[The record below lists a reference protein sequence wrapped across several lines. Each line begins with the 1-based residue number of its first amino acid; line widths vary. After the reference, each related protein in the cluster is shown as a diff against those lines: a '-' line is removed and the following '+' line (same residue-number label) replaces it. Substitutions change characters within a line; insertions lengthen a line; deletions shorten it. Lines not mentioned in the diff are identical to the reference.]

1 MIDLKTAAE
10 QFLKEKRMA
19 IAGVSR
25 NHAET
30 ANAIYK
36 KFRDNG
42 YSVYPVNPAA
52 TEVEGTKCYASV
64 KDIPGGVGAVF
75 MVTTPAV
82 SSQVAQDCIDSGV
95 KWVWMHKSFG
105 DSVSPEAVRLLKE
118 HGVNVIPGGCPMMFL
133 KPDGGH
139 KVIRWMLQ
147 LFGRVPRTV

>member
-1 MIDLKTAAE
+1 MTDLKTAAK
-10 QFLKEKRMA
+10 QFLNEKRVA

-30 ANAIYK
+30 ANAIYT
-36 KFRDNG
+36 KFLENG
-42 YSVYPVNPAA
+42 YTVYPVNPAA
-52 TEVEGTKCYASV
+52 SEVEGVKCYASV

-82 SSQVAQDCIDSGV
+82 SAQVARDCVDAGV

-105 DSVSPEAVRLLKE
+105 DSVSPEAVQMLRE
-118 HGVNVIPGGCPMMFL
+118 RGVQVIPGGCPMMFL

-139 KVIRWMLQ
+139 KAMCWMLQ